1 VNATHRELLR
11 RCLDAALDAVDGR
24 RVVQVALLG
33 IDLPPGTPMI
43 ALGKAAMAMLAGAA
57 AALGDHAGPAL
68 CITRSD
74 AIRPAERGMTGVRM
88 LTGDHPVPG
97 MRSVAAGREL
107 LDFIDGLPR
116 GAPVLC
122 LLSGGSSAL
131 VEVLPAGM
139 TLADLERA
147 NRWLLGSGLP
157 IAAVNQVRARLSCL
171 KAGRLAQRLAGR
183 RVVVLA
189 ISDVPGDDPAVI
201 GSGPWTAVRPAPLPG
216 ALPGWLLDLLA
227 QAPPQPVPGDSA
239 CAAVDYRVIG
249 NGARALAAAGAA
261 ARAAGMAA
269 HLHDTLLQGEVPVAA
284 DQILASLA
292 AGPPGVHAWSGETT
306 VRLPEHPG
314 RGGRNSHLALTL
326 ACALAGQED
335 IEILCAATDGS
346 DGTGGAAGGWADG
359 GVIARGAALG
369 LDARAALDR
378 ADSGAFL
385 EATGD
390 AWRGGPTGT
399 NVMDLVLALAPGSHG
414 V

>member
-1 VNATHRELLR
+1 VNATQRELLH
-11 RCLDAALDAVDGR
+11 RCLEAALAAVDGH
-24 RVVQVALLG
+24 RVVQAALAG

-43 ALGKAAMAMLAGAA
+43 ALGKAAMAMLAGAV
-57 AALGDHAGPAL
+57 AALGDRAGPAL

-74 AIRPAERGMTGVRM
+74 AIRPAERGLTGVRV
-88 LTGDHPVPG
+88 LSGDHPVPG

-107 LDFIDGLPR
+107 LDFIDGLPC

-189 ISDVPGDDPAVI
+189 ISDVPGDEPAVI
-201 GSGPWTAVRPAPLPG
+201 GSGPWTAARPAPLPG
-216 ALPGWLLDLLA
+216 VLPGWLLALLA
-227 QAPPQPVPGDSA
+227 QGPPQPMSGDAA
-239 CAAVDYRVIG
+239 CAAVDYRVVA
-249 NGARALAAAGAA
+249 NGARALVAAGAA
-261 ARAAGMAA
+261 ASAAGMPA
-269 HLHDTLLQGEVPVAA
+269 HLHDTLLQGEVNVVAE
-284 DQILASLA
+284 QLLATVT
-292 AGPPGVHAWSGETT
+292 AGPPGIHAWSGETT
-306 VRLPEHPG
+306 VCLPEHPG

-326 ACALAGQED
+326 ACALAGREG

-359 GVIARGAALG
+359 AVIARGAALG
-369 LDARAALDR
+369 LDARAALAR

-385 EATGD
+385 AATGD
-390 AWRGGPTGT
+390 AWRSGPTGT
-399 NVMDLVLALAPGSHG
+399 NVMDLVLALAPGSRG